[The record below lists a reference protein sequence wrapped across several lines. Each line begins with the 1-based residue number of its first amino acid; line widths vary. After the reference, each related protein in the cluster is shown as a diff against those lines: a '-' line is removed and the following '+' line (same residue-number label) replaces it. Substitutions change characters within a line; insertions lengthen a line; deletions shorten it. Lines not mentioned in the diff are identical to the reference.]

1 MKIIYHCFGGSH
13 SSVTAAALH
22 LGLLAKNRLP
32 APQELMALPYYD
44 KTNNDDFGEIHY
56 MGRDEQGNEIYVL
69 GKKSLGNRFSHLLM
83 GVAEMLGKE
92 DQILVVN
99 VMDRVNISMKLGG
112 FTSRRISIP
121 VLGRPVVIQGTRQ
134 AFSSMVNMVEVIK
147 IRVLNLKTEVK

>member
-22 LGLLAKNRLP
+22 LGLLAKDRLP
-32 APQELMALPYYD
+32 SPQELMALPYYD
-44 KTNNDDFGEIHY
+44 KTNNDDFGAIHY

-83 GVAEMLGKE
+83 GVAEILGKE
-92 DQILVVN
+92 DQILVIN

-112 FTSRRISIP
+112 FTSRRIGIP

-134 AFSSMVNMVEVIK
+134 AFSSMANMVEVIK
-147 IRVLNLKTEVK
+147 IRVLNLKQR